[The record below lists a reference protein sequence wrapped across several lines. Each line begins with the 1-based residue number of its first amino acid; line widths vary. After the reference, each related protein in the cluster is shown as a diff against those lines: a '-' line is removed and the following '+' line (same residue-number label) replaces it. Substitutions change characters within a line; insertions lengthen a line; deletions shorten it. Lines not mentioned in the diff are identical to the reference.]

1 MTIYPNVIKR
11 AIKQTVKNTV
21 KKALTV
27 STLSLMLVS
36 LSSLSTISYA
46 QDAVSLDDLLNQLE
60 QGKVTQTKQNQARES
75 EFKGKVNQ
83 QQNMLDDM
91 SYQRDNALVL
101 SIQLEQNFADN
112 EINLANKVEALDKRL
127 GELKELFGVLQQVS
141 GDTRS
146 KFQTSVISAQI
157 PGRGEFLDEFA
168 QSMGSSSKL
177 ASINEIERLWFELQ
191 REMTQ
196 SGKVTTFN
204 REVVLANGDRKNAEV
219 TRVGGFNLIS
229 NGKYLEYIDETG
241 TVAELIRQPSNRY
254 LASTSD
260 LIESDGKTTAF
271 ALDPTGGSILS
282 LLVQAPDLK
291 ERVDQGGPVG
301 YIILA
306 IGFVGLLIALERLIS
321 LVFIGSKVERQL
333 KSSTASSDNP
343 LGRVMQ
349 VKDNNPNLDTET
361 LELKLSESIL
371 REVPKL
377 SKRLTLIKI
386 ISVVAPLIGLLGTV
400 TGMINTFQAITL
412 FGTGDPKLMAGGI
425 SQALVTT
432 VLGLV
437 VAIPMVFIF
446 AYLNGRSRN
455 IVNIL
460 QQESTGLIAER
471 AERAELAQSNEL
483 AGQGV

>member
-1 MTIYPNVIKR
+1 MMTINLKEITNSLSKVM
-11 AIKQTVKNTV
+11 
-21 KKALTV
+21 ALAV
-27 STLSLMLVS
+27 LSLS
-36 LSSLSTISYA
+36 LSSVSA
-46 QDAVSLDDLLNQLE
+46 QAQEALSLDALLNQLQ
-60 QGKVTQTKQNQARES
+60 QGNVAQTKQNREREQ
-75 EFKGKVNQ
+75 EFKAKVYEQ
-83 QQNMLDDM
+83 QFILNKM
-91 SYQRDNALVL
+91 SQQRDQALVL
-101 SIQLEQNFADN
+101 SSQLEQQFADN
-112 EINLANKVEALDKRL
+112 EIELGNKTDALDKRL

-157 PGRGEFLDEFA
+157 PGRGVFLNEFA
-168 QSMGSSSKL
+168 QSMGSSTKL
-177 ASINEIERLWFELQ
+177 ASISEIERLWFELQ

-204 REVVLANGDRKNAEV
+204 REVVLANGDRVNQPV
-219 TRVGGFNLIS
+219 TRVGGFNLITD
-229 NGKYLEYIDETG
+229 GKYLEYIDETG
-241 TVAELIRQPSNRY
+241 SVAELIRQPSGRF
-254 LASTSD
+254 LSTTED
-260 LIESDGKTTAF
+260 LTTSQGETTAF
-271 ALDPTGGSILS
+271 ALDPTGGSIIS
-282 LLVQAPDLK
+282 LLVQAPNFK

-301 YIILA
+301 YIILGLGL
-306 IGFVGLLIALERLIS
+306 IGLLIALERLIN
-321 LVFIGSKVERQL
+321 LVLVGAKVKRQL
-333 KSSTASSDNP
+333 KTATASSDNP

-377 SKRLTLIKI
+377 SSRLTLIKI

-400 TGMINTFQAITL
+400 TGMILTFQAITL

-446 AYLNGRSRN
+446 AYLNGRSRG
-455 IVNIL
+455 IVTIL
-460 QQESTGLIAER
+460 QQESTGIIAER
-471 AERAELAQSNEL
+471 SEGQELA
-483 AGQGV
+483 AQGA